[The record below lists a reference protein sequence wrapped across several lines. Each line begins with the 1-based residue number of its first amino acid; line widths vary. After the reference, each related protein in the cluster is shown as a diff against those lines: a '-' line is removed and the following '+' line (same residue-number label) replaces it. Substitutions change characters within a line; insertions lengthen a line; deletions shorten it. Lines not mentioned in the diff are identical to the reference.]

1 MHALTPHRLTH
12 HENPMTN
19 VQYVVL
25 SYSYNVVDFCGDVV
39 PKLKTGDLFVYFLFF
54 LFHFFLCC

>member
-25 SYSYNVVDFCGDVV
+25 SYSYNVVDFCGDV